1 MLKDYKKPFFILLN
15 SFVLAACVS
24 SAEVN
29 QQSEHNYTQ
38 EINKMKVRGKIDYSS
53 TTAKRIHSIFEK
65 WCLMR
70 IVKITL
76 ICLSNGK

>member
-38 EINKMKVRGKIDYSS
+38 EINKMKARGGN
-53 TTAKRIHSIFEK
+53 R
-65 WCLMR
+65 L
-70 IVKITL
+70 
-76 ICLSNGK
+76 